1 MTLVVCRK
9 QDHEVFVQSDSKVID
24 SFGLLD
30 ERSLRQNA
38 MLGGLLKTVILHPH
52 ICLSFAGA
60 SLHATNFLNRFMA
73 SSIREWDTPRLTKEL
88 WKVHNMSDHACE
100 FILCEAVERIPRI
113 TLIKDGSVRLNQQ
126 NAWIG
131 SQLAFNK
138 YQTSFHKL
146 DSSAPLNQRM
156 RHAFR
161 EVLDDETLSEV
172 GHFHI
177 EVYLEHHFA
186 NTGLIGGGPDSV
198 FAYEIKSEWD
208 TGNQVFHI
216 KANEP
221 KAIPMGSA
229 PYGAYGVSYFRSLSN
244 RRHGVAMHFPHANFG
259 LLMCPQIDCEKA
271 ILFKGCSPTEMLDQI
286 WETFQINME
295 GVAVVSETGF
305 RLIRSGRNYTEM

>member
-9 QDHEVFVQSDSKVID
+9 QDHEVFVQSDSKVTD

-60 SLHATNFLNRFMA
+60 SLHATNFLKRFMA
-73 SSIREWDTPRLTKEL
+73 SNMREWDTPRLIKEL
-88 WKVHNMSDHACE
+88 WKVHNESNMACE
-100 FILCEAVERIPRI
+100 FILCETIERSPRI
-113 TLIKDGSVRLNQQ
+113 TLIKGGSVHKDQQ

-131 SQLAFNK
+131 SQPALNK
-138 YQTSFHKL
+138 YQKSFHNFDTL
-146 DSSAPLNQRM
+146 VPLNERM

-161 EVLDDETLSEV
+161 EVIDDETLSEV
-172 GHFHI
+172 GHFQI

-186 NTGLIGGGPDSV
+186 NARLIGGGPDSV

-208 TGNQVFHI
+208 TGNQVFSI
-216 KANEP
+216 QANETT
-221 KAIPMGSA
+221 ALSMGSA
-229 PYGAYGVSYFRSLSN
+229 PYGAYGISYFRSLSTK
-244 RRHGVAMHFPHANFG
+244 RHGVAMHFPSANFG

-271 ILFKGCSPTEMLDQI
+271 IIFKDCIAAELLNQI
-286 WETFQINME
+286 WETYQVAME
-295 GVAVVSETGF
+295 GAGES
-305 RLIRSGRNYTEM
+305 RLELSCHIP